1 MGRIDGAKAVTFIV
15 AAIVAAGCRR
25 GEVKATLVFENVTL
39 IDGTDRGAQP
49 NMSVAIDGDK
59 IAAVGPTA
67 RIKAP
72 AAANRVDATGLY
84 LIPGLWDNHVH
95 SYAYGERSF
104 ALFLANGVTT
114 IRDVGGDLNE
124 VGWLRQESQYGR
136 LLGPRMLIAGP
147 VLDAPEIVRT
157 FPRGRVA
164 APTPEAAV
172 RVVDSLANLQ
182 VDVIKVHSMT
192 PRAAYFAILARAKER
207 GLRVVGHI
215 PDSVSAAEA
224 VDSGQRTIEH
234 DFRLAA
240 ANSTRGEAIS
250 AWTRG
255 EMKRY
260 LDRVGKD
267 FKIWEYFAIR
277 VAGEDSAWMA
287 YDSATAS
294 RFAARSAG
302 KAVWFDPTLMV
313 MQTQFRKNEPMVRN
327 LTELRFA
334 PKAAREFEDG
344 IPAAAAPT
352 PAMIEAGRRQYEY
365 VKLAFREL
373 VRARAKFLA
382 GTDTPVM
389 PLVPGFSLHRELEL
403 LVDLG
408 LTPLEALQAASRN
421 GAQAMGR
428 DDLGTVEP
436 GKSADLV
443 LLVADPL
450 ENIANTKSIQTVL
463 VRGRLLDRL
472 TLDRMLRD
480 AEAYAKQN

>member
-1 MGRIDGAKAVTFIV
+1 MGRIVWRAGGLV
-15 AAIVAAGCRR
+15 AAAMAAVGCHRA
-25 GEVKATLVFENVTL
+25 VVNATLVFEHVTL

-59 IAAVGPTA
+59 IVAVGPTA
-67 RIKAP
+67 TITAP
-72 AAANRVDATGLY
+72 ATANRIDATGLF
-84 LIPGLWDNHVH
+84 LIPGLWDNHAH
-95 SYAYGERSF
+95 SFAYAERSF
-104 ALFLANGVTT
+104 PLFLANGVTT
-114 IRDVGGDLNE
+114 IRDVGGDLNQ
-124 VGWLRQESQYGR
+124 VGWLRQESQYDR

-157 FPRGRVA
+157 FPNGRVA
-164 APTPEAAV
+164 APTPDVAV
-172 RVVDSLANLQ
+172 RVVDSLVNLKI
-182 VDVIKVHSMT
+182 DFIKVHSMT
-192 PRAAYFAILARAKER
+192 PRAAYFAILARAKVL
-207 GLRVVGHI
+207 GIPVVGHI
-215 PDSVSAAEA
+215 PDSVSAEEA

-240 ANSTRGEAIS
+240 ANSSRGEAIS
-250 AWTRG
+250 EWTRS
-255 EMKRY
+255 EMQRY

-287 YDSATAS
+287 YDSATAG
-294 RFAARSAG
+294 RFAARVAG
-302 KAVWFDPTLMV
+302 RAVWFDPTLIV
-313 MQTQFRKNEPMVRN
+313 MQTQFRKNEAAFRN
-327 LTELRFA
+327 LPELRFA

-344 IPAAAAPT
+344 IPATPNPT
-352 PAMIEAGRRQYEY
+352 PAMIEAGRRQYQY
-365 VKLAFREL
+365 AKLEFREL

-408 LTPLEALQAASRN
+408 LTPLEAIQAASRN

-436 GKSADLV
+436 GKAADLV
-443 LLVADPL
+443 LLSADPL
-450 ENIANTKSIQTVL
+450 ASIANTRSIQTVL